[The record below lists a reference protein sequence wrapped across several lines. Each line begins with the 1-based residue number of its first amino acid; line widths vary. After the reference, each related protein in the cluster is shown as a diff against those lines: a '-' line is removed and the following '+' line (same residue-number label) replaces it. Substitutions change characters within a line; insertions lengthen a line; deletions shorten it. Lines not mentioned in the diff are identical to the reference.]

1 MPAPVERILL
11 LISELSFRG
20 STILSLRLARQLAQQ
35 NVEVVILCNRRHKL
49 NEQLTHDARIVTLP
63 GFDLPVWGRIISRTV
78 LSNTIE
84 QPPDIIHV
92 VGPAMLPQGLRLA
105 RQLECPIILSLTSQ
119 AEAEGLLLPADAK
132 ECRAFACV
140 SESVRQA
147 VSSRYDQ
154 IEQRVILPGVPLDPE
169 LPPDVLAD
177 EKVPVV
183 GMAGPLE
190 VIKGGSYFLRA
201 CHRVIEAGRKIRV
214 VVTGSGPEEKNLR
227 RLATSLELDD
237 HVTFVDDGTCMTT
250 YLSAIDIFCQPS
262 VQQGFGVIMLE
273 AMALGRPAVASGV
286 GGLLS
291 IIEDGRNGLIVPPSD
306 SRALADSI
314 LQLLDNVEQ
323 TRRIAVSGRNLVEDR
338 FTVDRMAGDMLAL
351 YNDIATPKAPET
363 PSIPFDERV

>member
-11 LISELSFRG
+11 LTSELSFRG
-20 STILSLRLARQLAQQ
+20 STILSLRLAQQLALQDI
-35 NVEVVILCNRRHKL
+35 EVVTLCNKRRKL
-49 NEQLTHDARIVTLP
+49 SEELTGNVRIITLP
-63 GFDLPVWGRIISRTV
+63 GFDLPLWGRIITRTV
-78 LSNTIE
+78 LSNTVE

-105 RQLECPIILSLTSQ
+105 RQLNCPLILHLTSQ
-119 AEAEGLLLPADAK
+119 SEAEGLLLPADAE
-132 ECRAFACV
+132 ECRALACV

-147 VSSRYDQ
+147 VSDRYDHL
-154 IEQRVILPGVPLDPE
+154 EQRVILPGVPLDPE
-169 LPPDVLAD
+169 LPADVLQD
-177 EKVPVV
+177 DRVPVI

-201 CHRVIEAGRKIRV
+201 CHRVIESGRQIRV

-227 RLATSLELDD
+227 RLATSLELGD

-273 AMALGRPAVASGV
+273 AMALGRPAIASGV

-323 TRRIAVSGRNLVEDR
+323 TRKIAVSGRNLVEDQ
-338 FTVDRMAGDMLAL
+338 FTVDRMTADMLTL

-363 PSIPFDERV
+363 PSIPISDVR